1 MKKPLFET
9 EDLDDT
15 NRGEFRLYP
24 TDADDI
30 KLINA
35 GKEVEVINI
44 SGNGI
49 AFKFVGNVKKATY
62 KIILEFGIEEKHRIE
77 CALKVLRQ
85 DAPVYSGNLMDLSA
99 TDTRLIG
106 QFIINSQ
113 KRAIRRGTAHN
124 WPINQRSNPL

>member
-9 EDLDDT
+9 EDLDET

-24 TDADDI
+24 SEEDDI
-30 KLINA
+30 TLTIA
-35 GKEVEVINI
+35 GKQVEVVNI
-44 SGNGI
+44 SGNGL

-62 KIILEFGIEEKHRIE
+62 KIVLDFGIEEKHRIE

-85 DAPVYSGNLMDLSA
+85 DAPVYSGALVDLTPS
-99 TDTRLIG
+99 DSRLIG

-113 KRAIRRGTAHN
+113 KRAIRRGTGAN
-124 WPINQRSNPL
+124 